1 MRAIDR
7 DWPISRTRE
16 GSVLELTTTLKLR
29 IVMKPLWERY
39 AETVGAPQDVAK
51 FRYWGTPINILY
63 TVQFKGASAREDD
76 VACVLKNELMLLV
89 I

>member
-1 MRAIDR
+1 VRAIDR

-29 IVMKPLWERY
+29 IVMKPLRERY
-39 AETVGAPQDVAK
+39 AETVCAPQDVAE
-51 FRYWGTPINILY
+51 FRYRGTPINILR
-63 TVQFKGASAREDD
+63 TVQFRGSSAREDD